1 MQDQLDPVDGALE
14 SLKGRTWPGS
24 NDNEETRNK
33 LMQEYQSKRASSRLG
48 RRGMV
53 IAALGILILGGAGFA
68 AAGGVEVVRGW
79 FITVEVNGKVIDLD
93 DADMTIETEG
103 DMTIVTIKDAE
114 LDETVEGGTATVT
127 MVGFAPDES
136 RSTDDEVVGDADLS
150 TGEMHEVKVTIGSH
164 SPEEE
169 EGEEE

>member
-1 MQDQLDPVDGALE
+1 MQDQFDPVDGALE

-53 IAALGILILGGAGFA
+53 IAALAILVLGGAGFA
-68 AAGGVEVVRGW
+68 AAGGVEVIRGW
-79 FITVEVNGKVIDLD
+79 FITVEIDGRVIDLD
-93 DADMTIETEG
+93 NADMTIETEG

-114 LDETVEGGTATVT
+114 FDETVEGGTAKVT

-136 RSTDDEVVGDADLS
+136 RSTEDEIAGEAQLS
-150 TGEMHEVKVTIGSH
+150 TQEVHEVRVTIGSQE
-164 SPEEE
+164 PEEE
-169 EGEEE
+169 EE